1 MDKTREEF
9 ERLYDCEVRPDYS
22 FDAMQRL
29 VKTSSSKFVAE
40 FICNLVASLNDYKSG
55 SVKKASEWVSVEDES
70 LLPDFDVNVQVW
82 VGEYGIERQASA
94 RRTKTN
100 NHGDWG
106 WYESNITNT
115 MLTMVTHHKPTVN
128 PKGPSE

>member
-1 MDKTREEF
+1 MDKTIRELF
-9 ERLYDCEVRPDYS
+9 EREIDLPCGVS
-22 FDAMQRL
+22 FNEKLGKYCNSDGYGA
-29 VKTSSSKFVAE
+29 VAINE
-40 FICNLVASLNDYKSG
+40 LFEMFEAGHKAA
-55 SVKKASEWVSVEDES
+55 KASEWVSVEDES

-128 PKGPSE
+128 PKGPSDE

>member
-1 MDKTREEF
+1 MDKTIREIF
-9 ERLYDCEVRPDYS
+9 EKRTIDIEYVFWSDHIESYVPKRPGNGHIATAINEQYDAFCDGCEAKV
-22 FDAMQRL
+22 
-29 VKTSSSKFVAE
+29 
-40 FICNLVASLNDYKSG
+40 
-55 SVKKASEWVSVEDES
+55 SEWVSVEDES